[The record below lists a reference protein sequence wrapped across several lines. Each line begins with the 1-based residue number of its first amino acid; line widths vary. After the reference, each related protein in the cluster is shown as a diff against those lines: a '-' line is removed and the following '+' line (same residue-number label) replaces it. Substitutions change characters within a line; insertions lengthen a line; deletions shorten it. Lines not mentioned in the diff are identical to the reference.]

1 MLAFT
6 SLAAALPLAVIDT
19 TSVVVVVLVG
29 GAVALV
35 FWASRP
41 SVITR
46 YSIEKHEAPA
56 AGEDV
61 PGASSA
67 GGTKGRRT

>member
-6 SLAAALPLAVIDT
+6 SFAAALPLAVIDV
-19 TSVVVVVLVG
+19 TSAVVVVLVS

-41 SVITR
+41 SVISR
-46 YSIEKHEAPA
+46 YSVENHEAPRA
-56 AGEDV
+56 EDET
-61 PGASSA
+61 SSA
-67 GGTKGRRT
+67 GGKKGRRA

>member
-19 TSVVVVVLVG
+19 TSVVVVVLVTA
-29 GAVALV
+29 AVALV

-41 SVITR
+41 SVTSR
-46 YSIEKHEAPA
+46 YSIENHEAA
-56 AGEDV
+56 KAGDE
-61 PGASSA
+61 ASST
-67 GGTKGRRT
+67 GGKKGRRA